1 MSSNKKYWKS
11 VEELNENSS
20 IVEALQ
26 QNEFVEA
33 IPTDEFLGDKETLES
48 SSTSRRDFLKYV
60 GFSTAA
66 ASLAAC
72 EGPVIKSIP
81 YINQPTE
88 IIPGVANYY
97 ATTIADGYDFASVL
111 VKTREGR
118 PIKIENNTDAG
129 TNGVANARVNASVL
143 GLYDN
148 LRVKSPMK
156 GDSKISWD
164 TFMSETTSKLNSLN
178 GKQIVFLTQSMPSPS
193 TDKLIATFKSNF
205 GNVNHVTYD
214 AVSESATLDAYQA
227 KYGTRGMA
235 NYDFSKAKTIVSIG
249 ADFLGDWQGGGFD
262 SGYSVNRIPQNGM
275 MSRHIQFESN
285 MSLSGANADKRV
297 PLTPS
302 QQKLALAKLYSE
314 ITGNSAG
321 GVKLPEGLD
330 AAIKAAAVEL
340 KKAGSNGVVVTGIQD
355 VNAQS
360 AVLDINTSLRS
371 KAFDPGTTIKTRLGS
386 DKAVTQ
392 LVADMKAGRVGAIIM
407 NGVNPMYTL
416 PNASDFKEGLA
427 KTELSVAFSM
437 KQDETSTNCHY
448 IAATPHNLESWG
460 DFEFKS
466 GHYSMMQPTIRPLFD
481 TKQFQD
487 VLMAWT
493 DTTGTYRDYIK
504 SVWTQNVLNGS
515 SFNQAVQDGVFIT
528 GSAQGGSGLNRSSTT
543 VASSTNKLNDKK
555 DRTFLGGVIHDVA
568 VGVGIKDEDKDEYTT
583 TTSSSTTINNATGN
597 NTDVASVL
605 TGSAAARAL
614 AQTASGTGME
624 LSLYTKTGMGDGQQA
639 NNPWLQEFPDPITR
653 TTWDNYLTVSKADA
667 DRLELENWNEANG
680 GLNGSYAKVSV
691 NGAEAITVP
700 VIIQPGQAKGSV
712 GLSFGF
718 GRTSK
723 ALKEEMKTGVNA
735 YPLYQNFKDVQ
746 NVSIEKAVGSHE
758 FACVQ
763 LHNTLMGRGD
773 IIKETNLEVFNTYK
787 YNDHK
792 HGWNKTPQV
801 SLNHI
806 ETPVT
811 SPDVDLWDEF
821 DRSVG
826 HHFNLSIDL
835 NACTGCGACVIAC
848 HAENNVPVVGK
859 SEMRRSRDMH
869 WLRIDRYYSSEDSF
883 ESDLEKK
890 ENISGLGSSLSEF
903 GELENPADNPQVVFQ
918 PVMCQHCNH
927 APCETVCP
935 VAATAH
941 GRQGQN
947 HMAYNR
953 CVGTRY
959 CANNCP
965 YKVRR
970 FNWFLYNKNDEF
982 DYYMNDD
989 LGRMVL
995 NPDVT
1000 VRSRGVMEKCSMC
1013 IQKTQKTILDA
1024 KREGRLVKDG
1034 EFQTACS
1041 AACGNGA
1048 MVFGDINDKDSKIT
1062 ALKEDDRMYHL
1073 LEYVGT
1079 KPNVIYQT
1087 KVRNTSKA

>member
-20 IVEALQ
+20 IVETLQ

-33 IPTDEFLGDKETLES
+33 IPTDEFLGDKESLES

-81 YINQPTE
+81 YVVQPNE

-97 ATTIADGYDFASVL
+97 ATTIANGFDFASVL

-118 PIKIENNTDAG
+118 PIKIENNTDAA
-129 TNGVANARVNASVL
+129 TNGIANARVNASVL
-143 GLYDN
+143 GLYDS
-148 LRVKSPMK
+148 LRVKAPMK
-156 GDSKISWD
+156 GDSEISWS
-164 TFMSETTSKLNSLN
+164 TFMSETTSKINTLSDV
-178 GKQIVFLTQSMPSPS
+178 KEIVFLTQTLASPS
-193 TDKLIATFKSNF
+193 THKLLAEFKEKY
-205 GNVNHVTYD
+205 GNVRHVVYD
-214 AVSESATLDAYQA
+214 AVSESAALDAYQA
-227 KYGTRGMA
+227 MYGVRGMA
-235 NYDFSKAKTIVSIG
+235 NYDFSKAMTIVSVG

-262 SGYSVNRIPQNGM
+262 SGYAKKRIPANGK

-285 MSLSGANADKRV
+285 MSLAGANADKRV
-297 PLTPS
+297 SLKPS
-302 QQKLALAKLYSE
+302 EQKLALAKLYSYV
-314 ITGNSAG
+314 TGNSAVG
-321 GVKLPEGLD
+321 NALSQELD
-330 AAIKAAAVEL
+330 AAVKSAAQQL
-340 KKAGSNGVVVTGIQD
+340 KRAGSNAVVVTGIQD
-355 VNAQS
+355 VNAQTI
-360 AVLDINTSLRS
+360 VLELNTYLKS
-371 KAFDPGTTIKTRLGS
+371 KAFDPKTTLKTRQGN
-386 DKAVTQ
+386 DKAVMQ
-392 LVADMKAGRVGAIIM
+392 LVADMKAGKVGAIIM

-416 PNASDFKEGLA
+416 PNASDFKEGLG
-427 KTELSVAFSM
+427 KTDVSIAFSL
-437 KQDETSTNCHY
+437 KQDETSSNCDY
-448 IAATPHNLESWG
+448 IAAAPHYLESWG
-460 DFEFKS
+460 DVEMKA

-487 VLMAWT
+487 VLLAWNGN
-493 DTTGTYRDYIK
+493 DTSYRDYLK
-504 SVWTQNVLNGS
+504 SVWTADILNGA
-515 SFNQAVQDGVFIT
+515 SFNKAVQDGVFIT
-528 GSAQGGSGLNRSSTT
+528 TASIEEIVIADTTSDSEDSSVPKGVAAASALANFAKGSGMEI
-543 VASSTNKLNDKK
+543 
-555 DRTFLGGVIHDVA
+555 TF
-568 VGVGIKDEDKDEYTT
+568 
-583 TTSSSTTINNATGN
+583 
-597 NTDVASVL
+597 
-605 TGSAAARAL
+605 
-614 AQTASGTGME
+614 
-624 LSLYTKTGMGDGQQA
+624 YTKTGLGDGQQA

-653 TTWDNYLTVSKADA
+653 TTWDNYVTVSKVDADA
-667 DRLELENWNEANG
+667 MGLVNKNVANG
-680 GLNGSYAKVSV
+680 GLNGSYVNVTV
-691 NGAEAITVP
+691 NGVTVSNVP

-712 GLSFGF
+712 GMAFGY

-723 ALKEEMKTGVNA
+723 ALKDEMKTGVNA
-735 YPLYQNFKDVQ
+735 YALYQNFNTVQ
-746 NVSIEKAVGSHE
+746 NVSLEKAAGEHE

-773 IIKETNLEVFNTYK
+773 IIKETTLEIFNTK
-787 YNDHK
+787 SK
-792 HGWNKTPQV
+792 RVWNKVPEV

-821 DRSVG
+821 DRSIG

-869 WLRIDRYYSSEDSF
+869 WLRIDRYYSHEDTF
-883 ESDLEKK
+883 TEDIIEK
-890 ENISGLGSSLSEF
+890 EATDGLGLGDYLVGDGQGDGSLSTF
-903 GELENPADNPQVVFQ
+903 NRLENPNDNPQVVFQ

-935 VAATAH
+935 VAATVH
-941 GRQGQN
+941 SRQGQN

-1024 KREGRLVKDG
+1024 KRDGRVIKDG
-1034 EFQTACS
+1034 EFETACS

-1048 MVFGDINDKDSKIT
+1048 MAFGDINDKESKIA
-1062 ALKEDDRMYHL
+1062 ALKDDDRMYHL

-1079 KPNVIYQT
+1079 KPNVIYHT
-1087 KVRNTSKA
+1087 KVRNTSEA